1 MTLPAYDTLV
11 KYDDSGKVVG
21 DLASQFSVS
30 SDGKSISV
38 TLQSGVTFH
47 DGSKLTANDVKY
59 TLDRD
64 KKLNIGVASLISAYA
79 STTVKDDT
87 HLAINLSTP
96 LVHSSAPSAHLI
108 LNAAL
113 VRKNAGNDDG
123 QKWLSA
129 HDAGSGPYMLTG
141 YTPNQEA
148 DFVKYPKYWQGWNGE
163 ADAVQFKYMSDA
175 ATERSSLLNNDVDL
189 AMDIGPS
196 DWASF
201 WSNPDYVVKH
211 SPNVVLYVFF
221 KMSGSVTANKD
232 LREAIAYA
240 YNYPGASPAF
250 SKAPG
255 RR

>member
-1 MTLPAYDTLV
+1 
-11 KYDDSGKVVG
+11 
-21 DLASQFSVS
+21 
-30 SDGKSISV
+30 
-38 TLQSGVTFH
+38 
-47 DGSKLTANDVKY
+47 
-59 TLDRD
+59 
-64 KKLNIGVASLISAYA
+64 
-79 STTVKDDT
+79 
-87 HLAINLSTP
+87 
-96 LVHSSAPSAHLI
+96 
-108 LNAAL
+108 
-113 VRKNAGNDDG
+113 
-123 QKWLSA
+123 
-129 HDAGSGPYMLTG
+129 MLTG
-141 YTPNQEA
+141 YTPNQRGRLRKVSEVLA
-148 DFVKYPKYWQGWNGE
+148 GWNGQ

-201 WSNPDYVVKH
+201 SSNPDYVVKK
-211 SPNVVLYVFF
+211 SPTNVVLYVFF